1 MDSRNKLHSRLRL
14 WEFPDQYIIE
24 PANGSGAPCLDIS
37 RVDASMKLIDQVGEC
52 DSLRVPK
59 IHPISGVVGMLKL
72 LAGSYLVVVTES
84 ERVGSFLGHPIFKIT
99 SLKVLPCDHS
109 LKNSP
114 EEQKKMETEFSR
126 LLSVA
131 EKTTG
136 LFFSYQV
143 NLTLSSQRLHDL
155 GHYIVAVNRDMA
167 PVPQKGGLEAVA
179 NFPVALAVVLLSF
192 WFATMSMKQ
201 AGSDYKH
208 KHLFF
213 SLLWTG
219 ICVGVAALVRANGRI
234 FCNRPRLHKPRG

>member
-24 PANGSGAPCLDIS
+24 PADGSGAPCLDIS

-114 EEQKKMETEFSR
+114 EEQKKMENEFSR

-155 GHYIVAVNRDMA
+155 GAESKSLPLWRQAEPRFLWNNYM
-167 PVPQKGGLEAVA
+167 LE
-179 NFPVALAVVLLSF
+179 VLIDNKLDQF
-192 WFATMSMKQ
+192 
-201 AGSDYKH
+201 
-208 KHLFF
+208 
-213 SLLWTG
+213 LL
-219 ICVGVAALVRANGRI
+219 
-234 FCNRPRLHKPRG
+234 P